1 MNAQPSL
8 PEDSMTSAPSYLV
21 ISLVLMQRE
30 HQRLDASAK
39 QLRLGT
45 MPVGQLYSL
54 RQQWQTTLGFLAHLP
69 PLLASLDRLIEQHE
83 HGNVEETAYGEVL
96 YQIVVY
102 RGASWRSLEQ
112 KYGHL
117 GHYLGPKGKLR
128 TTYLQLF
135 TSTFEASTPL
145 TCQESA
151 ELLQR
156 LHPQWS
162 AGPLAE
168 MCRDLYERN
177 QKVLSATLARYM
189 LRAMAGSIG
198 SGVC

>member
-1 MNAQPSL
+1 MNTQPSL
-8 PEDSMTSAPSYLV
+8 SEDSMTSAPSYLV
-21 ISLVLMQRE
+21 ISLALMQRE

-39 QLRLGT
+39 QLRLVT
-45 MPVGQLYSL
+45 IPVEQLYSL
-54 RQQWQTTLGFLAHLP
+54 RQQWQTSLGFLAFLP

-83 HGNVEETAYGEVL
+83 HGNVAEAAYGDVL

-117 GHYLGPKGKLR
+117 GHYLEPKGKLR

-135 TSTFEASTPL
+135 TSTLEASAPL
-145 TCQESA
+145 TCQEAA

-156 LHPQWS
+156 LHPQWCAS
-162 AGPLAE
+162 LRSE

-177 QKVLSATLARYM
+177 QKMLSATLARYM
-189 LRAMAGSIG
+189 LRSMAGSIG
-198 SGVC
+198 SNVG

>member
-1 MNAQPSL
+1 MNTQPSL
-8 PEDSMTSAPSYLV
+8 SEDSMTSAPSYLV
-21 ISLVLMQRE
+21 ISLALMQRE

-39 QLRLGT
+39 QLRLVT
-45 MPVGQLYSL
+45 IPVEQLYSL
-54 RQQWQTTLGFLAHLP
+54 RQQWQTSLGFLAFLP

-83 HGNVEETAYGEVL
+83 HGNVAEAAYGDVL

-117 GHYLGPKGKLR
+117 GYYLEPRGKLR

-135 TSTFEASTPL
+135 TSTFEASAPL
-145 TCQESA
+145 TCQKAA

-156 LHPQWS
+156 FAQTMGEQVATH
-162 AGPLAE
+162 GGH
-168 MCRDLYERN
+168 
-177 QKVLSATLARYM
+177 VL
-189 LRAMAGSIG
+189 I
-198 SGVC
+198 